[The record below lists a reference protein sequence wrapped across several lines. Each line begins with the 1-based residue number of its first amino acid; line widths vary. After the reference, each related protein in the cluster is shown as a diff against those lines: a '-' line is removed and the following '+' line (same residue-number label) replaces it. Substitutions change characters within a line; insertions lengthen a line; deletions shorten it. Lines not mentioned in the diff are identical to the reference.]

1 MNVLFLGLLSTLTL
15 TIVTM
20 AELTNHTLDDFDPT
34 VLYLSG
40 AAEGYK
46 STLESF
52 FDTSSLVQRTQT
64 MVIRPNDNIDPPGS
78 MTFNFT
84 GSALYVFFASP
95 GFFEVSDFNAL
106 PAQQWEFSLDGISV
120 PGVTALR
127 TPISLY
133 NLLVYA
139 NPGIRAGYHT
149 FRAQTV
155 AEGWFHFDY
164 AIYTSGDG
172 PDSRP
177 SLSGDGINPEPSQTG
192 DEINPGP
199 SQTGNGINP
208 GPSQTGD
215 GIDPE
220 PNAKGHVSISTP
232 AIVGIAMQ
240 KQKPQEYLT
249 LCRRKNTGAAHDTF
263 SGANASASYRKESF
277 DGASEEVMA
286 IHQHQP
292 DIGNF
297 VSLPGQPLGTMYGY
311 VQPLVQQHEDLST
324 AGWPS
329 MVANPPASIPEAGSS
344 SQAGSN
350 PFALTSEGSSH
361 PQHAWNPSTS
371 PSETISNSQR
381 RLSTMKREQ
390 MHAIQVLERNYGRAN
405 VLADTE
411 RGLQLTPGIGELPP
425 YAENR

>member
-64 MVIRPNDNIDPPGS
+64 MVIRPSDNIDPPGS

-106 PAQQWEFSLDGISV
+106 PAQQWEFSLDGVSV
-120 PGVTALR
+120 QGVTALR

-139 NPGIRAGYHT
+139 NPGIRAGHHT
-149 FRAQTV
+149 FRVQTV

-164 AIYTSGDG
+164 AIYTSDDG
-172 PDSRP
+172 PDPRP
-177 SLSGDGINPEPSQTG
+177 SQSGDGIN
-192 DEINPGP
+192 
-199 SQTGNGINP
+199 
-208 GPSQTGD
+208 
-215 GIDPE
+215 PE

-232 AIVGIAMQ
+232 AIAGIAVGGVVGGVV
-240 KQKPQEYLT
+240 LVCI
-249 LCRRKNTGAAHDTF
+249 LALIFVWCRRRSKSKSRR
-263 SGANASASYRKESF
+263 SGLHPADEKILASPMTPPLESMPQSPIARNHSSWAEASAP
-277 DGASEEVMA
+277 EEIVA
-286 IHQHQP
+286 IHQRQP

-297 VSLPGQPLGTMYGY
+297 VSLPGRPLHTMHGH
-311 VQPLVQQHEDLST
+311 VQPLVQQHEDPST
-324 AGWPS
+324 TGWPS
-329 MVANPPASIPEAGSS
+329 MVANPPASIHETGLES
-344 SQAGSN
+344 SQGGYD
-350 PFALTSEGSSH
+350 PFALTSQGSSS
-361 PQHAWNPSTS
+361 PQSAWNPSTS
-371 PSETISNSQR
+371 PSEVLTIQAR
-381 RLSTMKREQ
+381 GQ
-390 MHAIQVLERNYGRAN
+390 NYGPEN
-405 VLADTE
+405 VFTHTGQ
-411 RGLQLTPGIGELPP
+411 GL
-425 YAENR
+425 